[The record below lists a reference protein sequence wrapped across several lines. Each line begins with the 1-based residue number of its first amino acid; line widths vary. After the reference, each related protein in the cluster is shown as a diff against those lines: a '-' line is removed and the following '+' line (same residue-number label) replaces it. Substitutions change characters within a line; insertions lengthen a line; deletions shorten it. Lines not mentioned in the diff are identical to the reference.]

1 MLAWLLVWLA
11 ATSGPAK
18 GTAYADADTMGEA
31 IVMAQM
37 ETRAIE
43 ATREFCRQ
51 ASPALGSDLDKMTF
65 YWQVHNE
72 AELRALHAAK
82 RDGAEAWKYGNEA
95 PVTMFLAPLR
105 LLSTDRKIAFCTNH
119 MVQVRQGDRN
129 IARRTPAVSRFLAT
143 YLEAHPL
150 SAREVRRLEGRT
162 GCMKQAFNTTLKTG
176 DPFDLVVYE
185 RRCDCIADTMVTQ
198 LTDAEHHALSEHLVQ
213 GRPAVDAP
221 AMQRMAPSLAQC
233 MTR

>member
-18 GTAYADADTMGEA
+18 VTAYADADTIGEA

-37 ETRAIE
+37 EARAVE

-72 AELRALHAAK
+72 AEIRALHAAR
-82 RDGAEAWKYGNEA
+82 RDGVEAWKHGNEA

-105 LLSTDRKIAFCTNH
+105 LLPADRKVAFCTNH
-119 MVQVRQGDRN
+119 MMQVRQGDRN

-143 YLEAHPL
+143 YLREHPL
-150 SAREVRRLEGRT
+150 SMRDVRRLEGKT

-176 DPFDLVVYE
+176 EPFDLEVYE
-185 RRCDCIADTMVTQ
+185 RRCDCLTETMDTQ
-198 LTDAEHHALSEHLVQ
+198 LSDAEHDALNEHLAQ
-213 GRPAVDAP
+213 GRPAIDAP
-221 AMQRMAPSLAQC
+221 ALQRVAPSLAQC